1 MMEICRDQVVIQ
13 TMEICRDHAA
23 TQMMEIC
30 RDRMVIQIMGRMTAQ
45 IAVYRT
51 KTIVRAQT
59 A

>member
-1 MMEICRDQVVIQ
+1 
-13 TMEICRDHAA
+13 
-23 TQMMEIC
+23 MMEIC

>member
-1 MMEICRDQVVIQ
+1 MMEICRDQVAI
-13 TMEICRDHAA
+13 
-23 TQMMEIC
+23 QMMEIC

-45 IAVYRT
+45 MAVHRT